1 MWLYLPSQVIID
13 KPLLHRVKVEE
24 SMWSIETGNG
34 CCIYINLEKTKEIM
48 WKSVLEGEQG
58 IDLTKVDTTRNISE
72 FDEEAQA
79 AIQRVTYDHHMKM
92 LGKPTSQEKVRKK
105 SCLLLLQNTTS
116 LMPHPH
122 ALFGEESLISWACYQ
137 NVVRANEIVRL
148 LITCFA
154 RLLRYPSV
162 YYTVTKIHT
171 NPRKST

>member
-1 MWLYLPSQVIID
+1 MMLIFQIQFGSVPLEDNLDSLLFLVAMWLHLLSQVIID
-13 KPLLHRVKVEE
+13 KPLLHRVKVDD

-92 LGKPTSQEKVRKK
+92 LGKPTSQEKVREKLY
-105 SCLLLLQNTTS
+105 LL
-116 LMPHPH
+116 
-122 ALFGEESLISWACYQ
+122 
-137 NVVRANEIVRL
+137 
-148 LITCFA
+148 
-154 RLLRYPSV
+154 
-162 YYTVTKIHT
+162 
-171 NPRKST
+171 

>member
-1 MWLYLPSQVIID
+1 MLMRNNKSSLSGLMWLYLPSQVIID

-105 SCLLLLQNTTS
+105 SCLLQNTTS
-116 LMPHPH
+116 LVPRPHVLPGNKVGF
-122 ALFGEESLISWACYQ
+122 LGP
-137 NVVRANEIVRL
+137 
-148 LITCFA
+148 IT
-154 RLLRYPSV
+154 
-162 YYTVTKIHT
+162 KM
-171 NPRKST
+171 

>member
-1 MWLYLPSQVIID
+1 MPLRGGEGGRGPRLNVIMMLIFQIQFGSVPLEDNLDSLLFLVAMWLHLLSQVIID
-13 KPLLHRVKVEE
+13 KPLLHRVKVDD

-105 SCLLLLQNTTS
+105 LYLL
-116 LMPHPH
+116 
-122 ALFGEESLISWACYQ
+122 
-137 NVVRANEIVRL
+137 
-148 LITCFA
+148 
-154 RLLRYPSV
+154 
-162 YYTVTKIHT
+162 
-171 NPRKST
+171 

>member
-1 MWLYLPSQVIID
+1 
-13 KPLLHRVKVEE
+13 
-24 SMWSIETGNG
+24 MWSIETGNS

-79 AIQRVTYDHHMKM
+79 AIQRVTYNHHMKM

-116 LMPHPH
+116 LVSRP
-122 ALFGEESLISWACYQ
+122 SKQISWAYHYL
-137 NVVRANEIVRL
+137 NVVRANAEEVGKVD
-148 LITCFA
+148 
-154 RLLRYPSV
+154 S
-162 YYTVTKIHT
+162 
-171 NPRKST
+171 N

>member
-1 MWLYLPSQVIID
+1 MCFWLLYLPSQVIID

-105 SCLLLLQNTTS
+105 SCLLLL
-116 LMPHPH
+116 
-122 ALFGEESLISWACYQ
+122 
-137 NVVRANEIVRL
+137 
-148 LITCFA
+148 
-154 RLLRYPSV
+154 
-162 YYTVTKIHT
+162 
-171 NPRKST
+171 

>member
-1 MWLYLPSQVIID
+1 MRNNKSSLPGLMWLYLPSQVIID

-92 LGKPTSQEKVRKK
+92 LGKPTSQEKVRRNHVYCYCRTQLV
-105 SCLLLLQNTTS
+105 SC
-116 LMPHPH
+116 H
-122 ALFGEESLISWACYQ
+122 AHMHSQ
-137 NVVRANEIVRL
+137 
-148 LITCFA
+148 
-154 RLLRYPSV
+154 
-162 YYTVTKIHT
+162 
-171 NPRKST
+171 